1 MVFLELYKH
10 LLSDPATTIVSD
22 LTLSHQGITLFANR
36 PDKEW
41 SLVDCISFVVMKQK
55 HLKEALSADH
65 HFVQAGFVALLR

>member
-1 MVFLELYKH
+1 MH
-10 LLSDPATTIVSD
+10 DPATTIISD
-22 LTLSHQGITLFANR
+22 PTLIARGVELFATR
-36 PDKEW
+36 SDKNW